1 MHKNMNNRQIAEL
14 LRAISA
20 AYEIKGSK
28 NNRFRTAAYDNA
40 ADAVEHLSSE
50 AKDIWEEGK
59 LEQVSGIGESISRH
73 MEEVFIKGTS
83 KHFEKILGD
92 LPPAMFELLKLNGVG
107 PRRAYQL
114 SRGLKINNKNPIQDL
129 EKKAKKG
136 KVAQLEG
143 FGKESEADILSAI
156 SEYQAKKANRMLL
169 PQAENIAAEILN
181 WMKKAK
187 EVEKIETLGSL
198 RRRASTVGDIDLAV
212 ATKNPKAVLAH
223 FVKYPKAL
231 RILGKGDHKASI
243 VLPND
248 IQVDLMTIDPDSFG
262 SLLQHFTGSKHHNI
276 ALRQYAQD
284 RGLSLSE
291 YGIRKL
297 QNKSTKTQSNSKSKL
312 KKFKTE
318 EAFYNFLGLK
328 YLPPELREDMGEI
341 EASLRQAQ
349 GKPNGLPNV
358 VKLSDIKAD
367 LQLHSSFNIETS
379 HDLGN
384 DTMEKMTEKA
394 NQLGYEYIA
403 FTEHNPSQSGHSEKD
418 IVKILKHKKEKVLR
432 LNENKNYSRV
442 KKVFNSLEIDIL
454 PDGSLPV
461 SDRGLEFVDFALVS
475 IHSSFRKSRREM
487 TRRVLRALKHPKVKI
502 FAHPTGRILNRRESI
517 ELDWEEIFQF
527 CLDNSKWVE
536 INASPKRLD
545 LPDYLVR
552 EAVKCGV
559 KLTLG
564 TDAHNIAAMDN
575 MKYGVDVAQRGWAQK
590 SDIINTRSLKEF
602 ELLIFSL

>member
-1 MHKNMNNRQIAEL
+1 MNNRQIAEL

-28 NNRFRTAAYDNA
+28 NNRFRTVAYDNA

>member
-1 MHKNMNNRQIAEL
+1 MNNRQIAEL

-297 QNKSTKTQSNSKSKL
+297 QNKSIKTQSNSKSKL

-318 EAFYNFLGLK
+318 EGFYNFLGLK